1 MCKMQI
7 VEIQMSEMNIFS
19 ICYEPGLRIRV
30 ELIGPG
36 PDAKKTGSSSDP
48 KKTDPTY
55 FRPNKFRP

>member
-36 PDAKKTGSSSDP
+36 PDAKK
-48 KKTDPTY
+48 
-55 FRPNKFRP
+55 